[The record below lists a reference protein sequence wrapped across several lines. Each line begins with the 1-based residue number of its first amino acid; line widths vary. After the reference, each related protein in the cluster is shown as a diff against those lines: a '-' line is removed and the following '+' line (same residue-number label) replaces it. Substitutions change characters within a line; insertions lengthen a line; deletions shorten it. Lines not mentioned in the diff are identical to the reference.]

1 MTGKRLKSLI
11 LPQTAPEEERP
22 PGDLPSKS
30 YLSYIFKKNR
40 NSACNNISE
49 NESESLLNNL
59 CKHYTVRDKVHLKN
73 SNQFRM
79 RGIQSVCQG
88 VSEAK
93 AYSQ

>member
-59 CKHYTVRDKVHLKN
+59 CKALHCERQGAFEEFKPVQNEGNTKCMSGGVR
-73 SNQFRM
+73 
-79 RGIQSVCQG
+79 G
-88 VSEAK
+88 
-93 AYSQ
+93 